1 MANTHIRLLPVTV
14 IAASLVLGLKVT
26 YLVEEGGSVSPLVVS
41 LPAAEAKT
49 EGDEPTPRAA
59 PTGEVSA
66 DTTGNEDGG
75 EGASA
80 RERPAD
86 SLSGRDPTTFTPAE
100 IALLENLSRRRDE
113 IEMRARDQEV
123 RESLLQATAQRIDAK
138 IQELK
143 VLEQRISSLVKQ
155 HDAAEV
161 ERMERLVKVYEN
173 MKPKDAA
180 RIFEEIEMDVLLE
193 VAGRM
198 KETKIAAVMAELSP
212 KRAQELT
219 IELAQQTN
227 LEAQI
232 KR

>member
-1 MANTHIRLLPVTV
+1 MMNARIRLLPVTV
-14 IAASLVLGLKVT
+14 IAATLVLGLKVT
-26 YLVEEGGSVSPLVVS
+26 YLVDDAGRIAPVVVS
-41 LPAAEAKT
+41 LPRAEAKSEPAEETPQASPTGGVST
-49 EGDEPTPRAA
+49 EPAGDSAA
-59 PTGEVSA
+59 P
-66 DTTGNEDGG
+66 
-75 EGASA
+75 
-80 RERPAD
+80 ERPAD
-86 SLSGRDPTTFTPAE
+86 SLAGRDPTTFTPAE
-100 IALLENLSRRRDE
+100 IGLLENLARRRDE

-143 VLEQRISSLVKQ
+143 ALEARIRSLVKQ

-161 ERMERLVKVYEN
+161 ERMERLVKVYES

-193 VAGRM
+193 VAARM
-198 KETKIAAVMAELSP
+198 KEVKIAAVMAELSP
-212 KRAQELT
+212 KRAQDLT